1 MPTGYLILD
10 SRVIRSVRSTS
21 SVARNDFIVL
31 LIYYAISVLLLYVA
45 ANVEYLEIVKLSG
58 AIRGLI
64 G

>member
-1 MPTGYLILD
+1 MP
-10 SRVIRSVRSTS
+10 RVIRSVRSTG

>member
-1 MPTGYLILD
+1 VGYT
-10 SRVIRSVRSTS
+10 SRRVIRSVRGTG